1 MIFDARGVSCT
12 PKIEQRAGLKLY
24 FAQPGVKSHA
34 KRIAELKVPILS
46 IGEHGSVGIEHAHT
60 IRWDEVR

>member
-34 KRIAELKVPILS
+34 KRIAELKVPIL
-46 IGEHGSVGIEHAHT
+46 GVDEHGSDGADHT
-60 IRWDEVR
+60 YAFRWDKAS